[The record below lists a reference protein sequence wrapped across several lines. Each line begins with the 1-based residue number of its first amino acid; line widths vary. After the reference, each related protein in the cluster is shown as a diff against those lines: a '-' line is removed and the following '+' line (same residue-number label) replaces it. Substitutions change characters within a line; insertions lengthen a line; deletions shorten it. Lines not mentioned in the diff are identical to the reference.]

1 LAASQFRANVD
12 VIYISLDEKNC
23 QGWSEP
29 MLEVEV
35 IDDPGAAAVGLDPI
49 SSFWSLRPDDGLWKN
64 NLTIMS
70 LPELCSKSA
79 HSVGWFGGKD
89 GMGDYFFHSP

>member
-23 QGWSEP
+23 QGRSEP

-35 IDDPGAAAVGLDPI
+35 IDDPVAAAVGLDPI
-49 SSFWSLRPDDGLWKN
+49 
-64 NLTIMS
+64 
-70 LPELCSKSA
+70 
-79 HSVGWFGGKD
+79 
-89 GMGDYFFHSP
+89 